1 MIITLSFFSTILDI
15 IIFLLVLGLVIC
27 LHELGHLFFAKKAG
41 ILCHEFS
48 FGMGPKLW
56 SKKKGETFYSIR
68 AIPFGGY
75 VSMSGE
81 EIEADIVKIGDEVRL
96 GFDEFAR
103 VNRIIIAP
111 DSAKFADLKLVK
123 VETVD
128 LTTDGKLFINEYPV
142 NDGAFYVD
150 DKKQVQIA
158 PKSRRFDSKTIPQR
172 FLTTFGGPL
181 MNFILALVVFLIVAF
196 SIGVPDGKSTIVS
209 DVNELAPA
217 GEVLEAGDRIVSING
232 VEVNTWTGDVNSVSS
247 ELDKTISG
255 YEIVVERNGELIT
268 LAEIHPLL
276 VFYGLRFTA
285 EASTSELI
293 IDQSLEFLSDN
304 YLLAGDELISIDGVG
319 FSTWDDVK
327 EFQQNNLAGSKDKE
341 DLYEFTVNRQ
351 VKADFSGTI
360 TAIEE
365 TGGNHLITVKNN
377 SDDSLKTYS
386 IDSRTSLS
394 VAINDS
400 VESGDVLAEGLL
412 TFEQLIYGEKILK
425 TLGADIYLQ
434 QIGINGSS
442 KFSFFGAIGN
452 GFVLLWDAATSI
464 FSTLGLLFGSDLVGI
479 SDLSGFVGIFTLTS
493 SAAAQGF
500 LSLLSF
506 IGLLSVNLGI
516 LNLLPIPA
524 LDGGRI
530 VFLGYEAITKKKP
543 NQRIENWLHTI
554 VFFLLMALMIYV
566 TYYDIL
572 RLIGIN

>member
-1 MIITLSFFSTILDI
+1 
-15 IIFLLVLGLVIC
+15 

-181 MNFILALVVFLIVAF
+181 MNFVLALVVFLIVAF

-327 EFQQNNLAGSKDKE
+327 AFQQNNLAGSKDKE

-360 TAIEE
+360 TTIEE
-365 TGGNHLITVKNN
+365 SDGNHLITVKNN
-377 SDDSLKTYS
+377 LDDSLKTYS

-394 VAINDS
+394 VAVNDS

-412 TFEQLIYGEKILK
+412 IFEQLIYGEKILK

>member
-103 VNRIIIAP
+103 VNRIIITP

-232 VEVNTWTGDVNSVSS
+232 VEVNTWTGDMNSVSS

-327 EFQQNNLAGSKDKE
+327 AFQQNNLAGSKDKE

-360 TAIEE
+360 TTIEE
-365 TGGNHLITVKNN
+365 SDGNHLITVKNN
-377 SDDSLKTYS
+377 LDDSLKTYS

-394 VAINDS
+394 VAVNDS

-412 TFEQLIYGEKILK
+412 TFEQLIYGEKILQ

>member
-181 MNFILALVVFLIVAF
+181 MNFVLALVVFLIVAF

-327 EFQQNNLAGSKDKE
+327 AFQQNNLAGSKDKE

-360 TAIEE
+360 TTIEE
-365 TGGNHLITVKNN
+365 SDGNHLITVKNN
-377 SDDSLKTYS
+377 LDDSLKTYS

-394 VAINDS
+394 VAVNDS

-412 TFEQLIYGEKILK
+412 IFEQLIYGEKILK